1 MVDLCYERLSH
12 LIALAT
18 LDPNDS
24 VSKAFLLQEDLVTDR
39 DITIRFS
46 NYVKSQLHCYIS
58 EAISKKSFFKYI
70 NAYNY
75 MNGDTQYYND
85 AMELLRCF
93 YTDMATFL
101 LHSNLDLH
109 VTLIADINLDSVWKA
124 DTNKTKNE
132 MLDLYN
138 HSKLPAFKEYLDTFK
153 YPWIIDCID
162 SIDDVINRIDNY
174 AMAASIFEMLEDKK
188 PYKFVEIKNTD
199 NEEVGNEARA

>member
-18 LDPNDS
+18 LDPNDNAA
-24 VSKAFLLQEDLVTDR
+24 KAFLLKEDLVTDR
-39 DITIRFS
+39 DITVRFS

-75 MNGDTQYYND
+75 INGDMQYYND

-109 VTLIADINLDSVWKA
+109 VTLIVDIRLDSVWKA
-124 DTNKTKNE
+124 DTKKTKDSLIE
-132 MLDLYN
+132 LYN
-138 HSKLPAFKEYLDTFK
+138 HSKSESFKEYLDTSR
-153 YPWIIDCID
+153 YSWLIDCID
-162 SIDDVINRIDNY
+162 SIDDVVNRIDNY
-174 AMAASIFEMLEDKK
+174 TMAASIFDMLEDAK
-188 PYKFVEIKNTD
+188 PYRFVEVTKSGI
-199 NEEVGNEARA
+199 